1 MLHKLMRRR
10 GAEVAGKQ
18 EALAG
23 ELFSQGVLP
32 PTEGRIAERLFLEAD
47 GCMISRQREGK
58 SRHELKAGI
67 SCEGWEK
74 VGRGA
79 GGVKFRTVGKRSF
92 LSAGPAPDFLARWS
106 AESASVCGCRA
117 VKETM
122 WSADGASWPAQGP
135 DLFAVTAARLDR
147 FHLSRSIKRA
157 LGFCPQ
163 AAHLVSPARAGKAEE
178 VVAPLRGRPARAG
191 KAEEVVAP
199 LRGHLA
205 RAQDPA
211 KRKRIFQA
219 ISYIEGCS
227 ERLSDRRL
235 ALKPRPGDRSL
246 GAMESDV
253 DKLIADHF

>member
-47 GCMISRQREGK
+47 GCMISRQRESK

-67 SCEGWEK
+67 SYEGWEK

-92 LSAGPAPDFLARWS
+92 LSAGPAPDFLAQWS

-163 AAHLVSPARAGKAEE
+163 AAHLVS
-178 VVAPLRGRPARAG
+178 LARAG

-227 ERLSDRRL
+227 ERLSDWRL
-235 ALKPRPGDRSL
+235 ALKPRPGDRSV

-253 DKLIADHF
+253 DKLIADRF